1 LLNDLIDCE
10 EVAELVGLMSAEN
23 KSEITQWL
31 NRLNIETE
39 MEMDSSLQDSMEEFY
54 QKYFMLTVL
63 SDWDVR
69 VNKETI
75 AKYINGTVKGEQTD
89 E

>member
-1 LLNDLIDCE
+1 
-10 EVAELVGLMSAEN
+10 
-23 KSEITQWL
+23 
-31 NRLNIETE
+31 